1 MEFFSKDTLFNNLPQ
16 IVKQKIVNIRNLS
29 LQHRNP
35 LYIPETDANISD
47 CGGFEHIFV
56 PSSKKLYD
64 TFLKMAKVIQK
75 LESYDVTNNLRA
87 EALEFIEFV
96 KNYKMEI
103 NNTDFIAELEK
114 TIGMMESKFE
124 HLKNEF

>member
-16 IVKQKIVNIRNLS
+16 SVKQKIINIRNLS

-35 LYIPETDANISD
+35 LYIPGSDSGVSD
-47 CGGFEHIFV
+47 CGFFEHISV

-64 TFLKMAKVIQK
+64 AFLKMAKAIQK
-75 LESYDVTNNLRA
+75 LDNYDATDNLHT

-103 NNTDFIAELEK
+103 NNTDFIAEFEK

-124 HLKNEF
+124 SLKNDF